1 MIGLAADQ
9 RKTLELVRQVSM
21 AGQGDVTP
29 TALLRT
35 VCGAVSFGFD
45 LDRVAALRFDPGA
58 EEVSEIAFAGVP
70 ADDRDKRRPLA
81 SVPLLAEARET
92 QSLALVS
99 DGEVGDATC
108 AFALPLIS
116 AEQCLGFLSGNR
128 RGIAPPDEAEADALS
143 TVGVVTATLLENAL
157 ARQETQRLDVLK
169 SEFIALAAHELRNP
183 LSSIYGIFL
192 TLEARGDS
200 LAEPD
205 RLALRDALR
214 EQTTRMRILIEQLLD
229 LSRFDLAAI
238 QVVPEPLRLRPRIE
252 ELVRTLAGAR
262 PEVVRIAVPPDLEAV
277 VDPTALDRM
286 LSNLVANA
294 LRHGEP
300 PITVTAARRDT
311 HLRLA
316 VEDRGPGVRREFV
329 PKLFDRFARSS
340 ESRSRTDGSGLG
352 LAIAQAYARA
362 HGGDIAYEPAVPHGA
377 RFEVVI
383 PLH

>member
-45 LDRVAALRFDPGA
+45 LDRVAALRFDRGA

-70 ADDRDKRRPLA
+70 SDDRVKRRPLA

-92 QSLALVS
+92 KSLALVC

-116 AEQCLGFLSGNR
+116 AEQCLGFLSGHR
-128 RGIAPPDEAEADALS
+128 RSIAPPDEAEADALS

-294 LRHGEP
+294 LSHGEP